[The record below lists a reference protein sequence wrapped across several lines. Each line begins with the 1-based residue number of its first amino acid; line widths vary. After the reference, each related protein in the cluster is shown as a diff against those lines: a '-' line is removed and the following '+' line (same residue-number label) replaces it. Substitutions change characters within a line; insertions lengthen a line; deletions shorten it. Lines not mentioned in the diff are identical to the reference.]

1 MKILKN
7 INLKFRNTFK
17 IKNKYSLMNVSI
29 DFYLKHTK
37 DKIKHKKFE
46 NQINV
51 LIWILFQ
58 SLHVY

>member
-1 MKILKN
+1 
-7 INLKFRNTFK
+7 
-17 IKNKYSLMNVSI
+17 MNVSI

-58 SLHVY
+58 SLPVY

>member
-1 MKILKN
+1 M
-7 INLKFRNTFK
+7 FFK
-17 IKNKYSLMNVSI
+17 YKNKHALMIGNI
-29 DFYLKHTK
+29 DFYFKHTK

-58 SLHVY
+58 SLPVY